1 MPGPLGWIR
10 ICRRGCR
17 SRAVL
22 LLVGAY
28 LIKLQEEIDKW
39 NETTGAEEGV
49 YIELISNI
57 NTYATD
63 LEALMQAGTF
73 FDLIDVQTNR
83 QTWIERGWVKD
94 LETIENEELQALIES
109 YEPYIQNGINIQG
122 GMLFALPL
130 EVVPI
135 KMAVNLDLFEKNN
148 LELPETWTTLS
159 SAPASSP
166 RTATAKSSVTAGPPG
181 LPCSAV

>member
-1 MPGPLGWIR
+1 MKKFL
-10 ICRRGCR
+10 
-17 SRAVL
+17 AL
-22 LLVGAY
+22 LLTLVLCLGLSAGFASAEEDVEVVQYYCSVGAY

-57 NTYATD
+57 NTYGTD

-122 GMLFALPL
+122 GMLFALPAGSGAHQDGR
-130 EVVPI
+130 E
-135 KMAVNLDLFEKNN
+135 
-148 LELPETWTTLS
+148 
-159 SAPASSP
+159 P
-166 RTATAKSSVTAGPPG
+166 RPV
-181 LPCSAV
+181 